1 MKSFRAPILPLCLS
15 RRGATAR
22 EILNDA
28 PSHLGALLD
37 GRRRGAARRVT
48 ETRVLSCSTRLLAL
62 ERSSSIVFV
71 VVGEVYTTELNFV
84 SRIMSAR
91 GRDNEVSSTKS
102 ARARDEVAN
111 ALRDATKSR
120 TANDGRGRR
129 KKFAADRGEKAPAAE
144 RERTIPKG
152 EPCDAIPMDWTVK
165 SSVRFTSDSSFHWCS
180 CLGAVPVSEGL
191 RAYSGGSA
199 TQSDVDA
206 VLYNKDDLAS
216 AQRALTRASYSCAY
230 PADVLPSE
238 ALVTMR
244 SSESG
249 RAWLERRQSTWSDA
263 LVSLYGLLRVRQCYA
278 FYVIY
283 EERTI
288 LFCAPGVGGVNDGGY
303 AVVTNSNIKIRRALN
318 DAGVDFVSADE
329 EAAAIENA
337 QKLKK
342 QVWRPED
349 EQRTLLDD
357 LAGDE
362 VSRANVKHPMES
374 AEATTMLA
382 NMDKP
387 SGARR
392 RAADTIICR
401 GAIAVSGLL
410 NVLMEASGGDLG
422 SSDFETRDVPTLL
435 SPVPFAHSSM
445 KPLTLTV
452 QMNTTTRKE
461 AKDASSLLSLASG
474 NVSTRSVYTAETPR
488 NEFVPPWA
496 LARMC
501 AVLAAKQGD
510 IRVLCSIVPQTHG
523 LNVGVL
529 AAYDIAERNASHTED
544 VLIRECAYYDEVETS
559 RIMAPPPLGSSA
571 INKIEYMDGMY
582 YV

>member
-1 MKSFRAPILPLCLS
+1 MF
-15 RRGATAR
+15 
-22 EILNDA
+22 
-28 PSHLGALLD
+28 
-37 GRRRGAARRVT
+37 
-48 ETRVLSCSTRLLAL
+48 
-62 ERSSSIVFV
+62 
-71 VVGEVYTTELNFV
+71 
-84 SRIMSAR
+84 AR
-91 GRDNEVSSTKS
+91 GRDNEVSPTKS

-120 TANDGRGRR
+120 TANDGRGKR

-144 RERTIPKG
+144 RARTIPKG
-152 EPCDAIPMDWTVK
+152 QPCDAIPMDWTVK

-191 RAYSGGSA
+191 RAYSGGST
-199 TQSDVDA
+199 TQGDVDA
-206 VLYNKDDLAS
+206 VFCNKDDLAS

-230 PADVLPSE
+230 PPDALPSE
-238 ALVTMR
+238 ALLTMR

-249 RAWLERRQSTWSDA
+249 RAWLERRQSTWSEA

-278 FYVIY
+278 FYIIY

-303 AVVTNSNIKIRRALN
+303 AVVTNSSIKIRRALN

-337 QKLKK
+337 KKAKK
-342 QVWRPED
+342 QIWRPED
-349 EQRTLLDD
+349 EPKERQNLLDD

-362 VSRANVKHPMES
+362 VSRAAGKHATES
-374 AEATTMLA
+374 AEAMTLLA

-392 RAADTIICR
+392 RAADTIVCR

-410 NVLMEASGGDLG
+410 NVLMEASGGDPG
-422 SSDFETRDVPTLL
+422 SSDFEPRDVPTLL
-435 SPVPFAHSSM
+435 SPVPFAHSAM
-445 KPLTLTV
+445 KPLTLHV
-452 QMNTTTRKE
+452 QMNTTTRKDT
-461 AKDASSLLSLASG
+461 KDASSLLPLVASSI
-474 NVSTRSVYTAETPR
+474 STKSVYTAETPR

-501 AVLAAKQGD
+501 SVLAAKQGD
-510 IRVLCSIVPQTHG
+510 IRVLCSIAQQTHG

-529 AAYDIAERNASHTED
+529 AARDISARNASRID
-544 VLIRECAYYDEVETS
+544 NVLIRECAYYDEAETS
-559 RIMAPPPLGSSA
+559 RIMAPPPLGSGA